1 MSFPRRGDMYWVN
14 LDPVVGTE
22 IAKTRP
28 AVIISNN
35 IGNEFST
42 RVIVAPLTTAGQDKV
57 YPFEVLIPIAEG
69 GLPQP
74 SKAALDQIRTV
85 DKRRLG
91 RFIGMLPPERM
102 REIDQAIRLSLAV

>member
-1 MSFPRRGDMYWVN
+1 MTYPRRGDLYWVN

-28 AVIISNN
+28 AVIISND
-35 IGNEFST
+35 IGNEFSA
-42 RVIVAPLTTAGQDKV
+42 RAIVAPLTTAGQDKV
-57 YPFEVLIPIAEG
+57 YPFEVLIPAAEG
-69 GLPQP
+69 ELPHP

-91 RFIGMLPPERM
+91 QHFGTLPPQRM
-102 REIDQAIRLSLAV
+102 GGD